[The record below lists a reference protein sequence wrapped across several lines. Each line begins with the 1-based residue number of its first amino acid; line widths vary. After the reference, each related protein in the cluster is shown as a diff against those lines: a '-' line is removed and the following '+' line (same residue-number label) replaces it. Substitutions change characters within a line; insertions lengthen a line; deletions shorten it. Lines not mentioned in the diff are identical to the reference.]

1 MNSIVWSR
9 KASKQLL
16 KIPKKQAVAI
26 FEAAEVLRD
35 FSHSP
40 HVKRLVNHLY
50 DYRLRVGNYRVFF
63 NQGSEVRIVAIEEV
77 KKRDD
82 RTY

>member
-9 KASKQLL
+9 RASKRLL
-16 KIPKKQAVAI
+16 KLPRRQADAI
-26 FEAAEVLRD
+26 FEAVEGLRD
-35 FSHSP
+35 FPHVP

-63 NQGSEVRIVAIEEV
+63 NHDRGVRIVAIEEV
-77 KKRDD
+77 KRRDD